1 MKIAQELY
9 EGIDV
14 GGDGPVGPDHLHA
27 HRQPPRLRRG
37 DAGRPRP
44 DPGQHGER
52 YLPAKPPRYQAG
64 KLAQE
69 AHEAIRPTDLALS
82 PDALK
87 GRLTVDQ
94 LKLYGLIYRRFVAS
108 QMTPAVFA
116 VTDVEVTAGAG
127 SSRRRARS

>member
-1 MKIAQELY
+1 MRT
-9 EGIDV
+9 DS
-14 GGDGPVGPDHLHA
+14 
-27 HRQPPRLRRG
+27 LRVSDEATQGVR
-37 DAGRPRP
+37 DLILA
-44 DPGQHGER
+44 QHGER

-82 PDALK
+82 PEAIK

-94 LKLYGLIYRRFVAS
+94 LKLYRLIYRRFVAS

-127 SSRRRARS
+127 LFKAQGKI